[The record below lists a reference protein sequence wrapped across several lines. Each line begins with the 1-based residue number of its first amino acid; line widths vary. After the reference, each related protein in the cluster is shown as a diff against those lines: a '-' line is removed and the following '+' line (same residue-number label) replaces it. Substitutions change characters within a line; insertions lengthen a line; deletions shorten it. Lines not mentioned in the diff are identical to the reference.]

1 MESLRALQNVWSCKS
16 PRIIGL
22 SGVVPT
28 GRRGEYA
35 ACADGQLQPLLDGCH
50 GEAATLFHSS
60 PALRFVGELE
70 RRGCAGEHLMSTVEL
85 NEPPQSVSREQD
97 QKRILIVDDHPVFR
111 HGVAALIA
119 GEKDLVICGHAETA
133 PAALD
138 AMRQLKPD
146 LAMLDISLQ
155 GTNGIELVKLMK
167 AEEPRLPILILS
179 MHDESLYALRALR
192 AGARGYVMKAE
203 AMTHV
208 LSAVRKV
215 LEGGIYVS
223 PRFSERLVFKA
234 IQSLEGGMGSPVDK
248 LSDRELEVLHLLGRG
263 FGTRE
268 IASELHLS
276 VKTIETH
283 RAHIKE
289 KLGFKDAGEMVR
301 FAIDWVTQEQ
311 G

>member
-1 MESLRALQNVWSCKS
+1 MK
-16 PRIIGL
+16 
-22 SGVVPT
+22 
-28 GRRGEYA
+28 
-35 ACADGQLQPLLDGCH
+35 PL
-50 GEAATLFHSS
+50 EATLSEA
-60 PALRFVGELE
+60 PAQHGV
-70 RRGCAGEHLMSTVEL
+70 T
-85 NEPPQSVSREQD
+85 

-111 HGVAALIA
+111 RGIAALI
-119 GEKDLVICGHAETA
+119 GEESDLVVCGEAENAPTA
-133 PAALD
+133 LE

-146 LAMLDISLQ
+146 LALLDISMP
-155 GTNGIELVKLMK
+155 GTNGIELIKLML
-167 AEEPRLPILILS
+167 AEQPKLHLLILS

-192 AGARGYVMKAE
+192 AGAKGYVMKAE

-208 LSAVRKV
+208 VAAVRKALTGAV
-215 LEGGIYVS
+215 YVS

-248 LSDRELEVLHLLGRG
+248 LSDRELEVLQLLGKG

-268 IASELHLS
+268 IANELHLS

-301 FAIDWVTQEQ
+301 FAIDWVAQEQ